1 MKLKTYRA
9 SSMAEALAKVK
20 GDLGPSAV
28 ILNTRT
34 IRHGGVLG
42 VGSKQ
47 MIEITA
53 SDEAA
58 ALPPEERRSRMPA
71 SPGGGRQDR
80 PPRPTAEGAAVNLQP
95 AAVPAATAPQTL
107 SALTTRL
114 EGELAEIRA
123 MVREL
128 VGRPAVAP
136 VMSPP
141 SPAPADLHDVPAEL
155 REHYTNLLGNAVAE
169 EIAHE
174 VIAAARKRL
183 DECRAGLEARR
194 RKAVAAGRNVTPT
207 DLERGLSQLI
217 PAILIEAIER
227 MLPDV
232 EPIRVKAG
240 ARVKRIA
247 LVGPTG
253 VGKTTTIAKL
263 AAHFKLREHRR
274 VGLVTTDTYRIG
286 AVDQLRAYAD
296 ILGLPLEVVM
306 SPADVPAALAR
317 LADVDLVLI
326 DTSGR
331 SQKNDERLAELRAFL
346 TAAAD
351 PPADARASSSK
362 TGTRALLSTAPALET
377 HLVLSCTSRPEQI
390 IEVVQKFGV
399 LGIDRVVFSKL
410 DEAVGLGVM
419 LTAVRHLN
427 LRLSFLTT
435 GQEVPDDL
443 EFAGRRRVAELILR
457 NTVGAPEDAG
467 LKRARRVLEQV
478 A

>member
-1 MKLKTYRA
+1 
-9 SSMAEALAKVK
+9 MAEALAKVK
-20 GDLGPSAV
+20 GDLGPNAV

-42 VGSKQ
+42 MGGRQ
-47 MIEITA
+47 IIEITA
-53 SDEAA
+53 SNEAK
-58 ALPPEERRSRMPA
+58 ALPAEERRSRMPA
-71 SPGGGRQDR
+71 ASSSGRDALSRR
-80 PPRPTAEGAAVNLQP
+80 PAAEGAAVKLQTTP
-95 AAVPAATAPQTL
+95 VPITTESQRV
-107 SALTTRL
+107 SALTARL

-123 MVREL
+123 MIREL
-128 VGRPAVAP
+128 VGRPASAP
-136 VMSPP
+136 VTAPP
-141 SPAPADLHDVPAEL
+141 PPAPAELTSASSVELPDVPDEL
-155 REHYTNLLGNAVAE
+155 REHYTHLLGSAVAE
-169 EIAHE
+169 EIAQE

-183 DECRAGLEARR
+183 DQCRAGLEARR
-194 RKAVAAGRNVTPT
+194 RRAAAAGKDVGHA
-207 DLERGLSQLI
+207 DLERGLNQLI
-217 PAILIEAIER
+217 PAILVEAIER

-232 EPIRVKAG
+232 EPVRVRAG
-240 ARVKRIA
+240 ASVKRIA

-253 VGKTTTIAKL
+253 VGKTTTVAKL

-296 ILGLPLEVVM
+296 ILGLPLEIVM
-306 SPADVPAALAR
+306 SPADMPAALGR
-317 LADVDLVLI
+317 LSDADVVLI

-331 SQKNDERLAELRAFL
+331 SQKNDERLAELKTFL

-351 PPADARASSSK
+351 SSSAAGSSSRHRSRH
-362 TGTRALLSTAPALET
+362 GTRPSASALET

-390 IEVVQKFGV
+390 IEVVRKFGV

-419 LTAVRHLN
+419 LSAIRQLN
-427 LRLSFLTT
+427 LKLSYVTT

-443 EFAGRRRVAELILR
+443 EFPGRRRVAELILR
-457 NTVGAPEDAG
+457 NGVAVPDDAQ
-467 LKRARRVLEQV
+467 LQRARRVLEQV